1 MKVII
6 GLLIACMVIFAVWS
20 AAREI
25 SAYNKYLK
33 GSREYLV
40 SKKRRNRRLLIA
52 FILIAE
58 AILLFWGIFLVEFA
72 DPIQA
77 LLFWLPPLALIPLLV
92 YLGLRD
98 FKQTSRELD
107 VIVREAAEDF

>member
-1 MKVII
+1 MPASRRRYKEMKIVV
-6 GLLIACMVIFAVWS
+6 GVLIACMVTFAVWS

-25 SAYNKYLK
+25 SAYNQYLK
-33 GSREYLV
+33 GSREYLI

-58 AILLFWGIFLVEFA
+58 ALLLFLGIFLIEFA

-77 LLFWLPPLALIPLLV
+77 LLFWLPPLALILLLV

-98 FKQTSRELD
+98 FKQTSRDL
-107 VIVREAAEDF
+107 